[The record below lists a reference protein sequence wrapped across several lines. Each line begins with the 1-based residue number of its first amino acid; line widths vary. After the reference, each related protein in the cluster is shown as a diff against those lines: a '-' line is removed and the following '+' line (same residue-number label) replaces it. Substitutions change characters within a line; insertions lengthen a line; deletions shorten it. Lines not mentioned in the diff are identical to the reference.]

1 MVNHREVLLETHL
14 NGIIPMSQ
22 VVFASRLGE
31 KKSLIFIHIR

>member
-1 MVNHREVLLETHL
+1 MVNYREVFIQTHL

-31 KKSLIFIHIR
+31 KKSLVFIHIR